1 MYMGLCSP
9 YTDSPLILISL
20 QMSQTTTN
28 TTSGTDSLKDIIV
41 EAAASKKAER
51 IALIS
56 LATVEG
62 APVGMM
68 VVCEGR
74 SPTQVSA
81 IADGVSDDVARRLH
95 IHPSATTGRAGAAW
109 IAADYGEMILHVM
122 TPDARARYALE
133 ELWSDAEITW
143 IEE

>member
-1 MYMGLCSP
+1 M
-9 YTDSPLILISL
+9 LIPL
-20 QMSQTTTN
+20 QMPHNNHETTTPA
-28 TTSGTDSLKDIIV
+28 DRLKEIIV

-56 LATVEG
+56 LSKVEG

-74 SPTQVSA
+74 SPTQVAA
-81 IADGVSDDVARRLH
+81 IADGVSDATALQLH
-95 IHPSATTGRAGAAW
+95 LHPAATAGRAGAAW
-109 IAADYGEMILHVM
+109 IAADYGEIILHVM
-122 TPDARARYALE
+122 TPEARNRYSLE

-143 IEE
+143 IED